1 MNSTKSAFLKRHQ
14 NRMMKKSRPSA
25 LEIFTTDFI
34 LEKATELANMLPMFG
49 IDYAKG
55 KDKMG
60 ISVISGQR
68 TGKTQDFRIAT
79 AEETEFEE
87 VDNINVALMGK
98 AFHGTPVFVSEF
110 TRSVRLWA
118 IIRSYHLIEITIAIA
133 VGVYLWL
140 K

>member
-1 MNSTKSAFLKRHQ
+1 MNSTKSAFLKRLY
-14 NRMMKKSRPSA
+14 NPIYRSASMRVSDTLAKKLRRLIELTSVSA
-25 LEIFTTDFI
+25 EQ
-34 LEKATELANMLPMFG
+34 A
-49 IDYAKG
+49 
-55 KDKMG
+55 
-60 ISVISGQR
+60 
-68 TGKTQDFRIAT
+68 
-79 AEETEFEE
+79 
-87 VDNINVALMGK
+87 VDNINVALIGK

>member
-1 MNSTKSAFLKRHQ
+1 MNSTKSALLKRQ
-14 NRMMKKSRPSA
+14 YKRQRSKYLSGSFD
-25 LEIFTTDFI
+25 II
-34 LEKATELANMLPMFG
+34 LADGEPIEKRFKRLIELT
-49 IDYAKG
+49 
-55 KDKMG
+55 
-60 ISVISGQR
+60 SVS
-68 TGKTQDFRIAT
+68 
-79 AEETEFEE
+79 AEEA
-87 VDNINVALMGK
+87 VNNINVALMGK